1 VYIKS
6 LGGVVMK
13 FTDFYPGQSHVEKFV
28 ITDEMVRSYAELI
41 GDRNPVHLDE
51 NYAQTT
57 RFKKRIC
64 HGMLVASLISKVL
77 GMDFPGPG
85 TILVKQQ
92 IKYKSP
98 VYIDEEIEIHVKVNQ
113 VIPEKHRLLLDTPVI
128 KKDGT
133 TAIEAQAEVLFE
145 Q

>member
-1 VYIKS
+1 MRFSELQVGQEHEAS
-6 LGGVVMK
+6 
-13 FTDFYPGQSHVEKFV
+13 FTVSDDMVKTFAE
-28 ITDEMVRSYAELI
+28 IT
-41 GDRNPVHLDE
+41 GDKNPVHLDE
-51 NYAQTT
+51 DYARNT

-92 IKYKSP
+92 LVYRAP
-98 VYIDEEIEIHVKVNQ
+98 VFVGETVKVHVKV
-113 VIPEKHRLLLDTPVI
+113 IEKKEEKHRAVLSTNVL
-128 KKDGT
+128 KADGT
-133 TAIEAQAEVLFE
+133 VAIEGQAEVFLE

>member
-1 VYIKS
+1 MRFSELQVGQEHEAS
-6 LGGVVMK
+6 FVVS
-13 FTDFYPGQSHVEKFV
+13 D
-28 ITDEMVRSYAELI
+28 DMVRTFADI
-41 GDRNPVHLDE
+41 TGDKNPVHLDE
-51 NYAQTT
+51 DYARNT

-92 IKYKSP
+92 LVYRAP
-98 VYIDEEIEIHVKVNQ
+98 VFVGETVTVHVKV
-113 VIPEKHRLLLDTPVI
+113 IEKREEKHRAVLSTNVLKV
-128 KKDGT
+128 DGT
-133 TAIEAQAEVLFE
+133 VAIEAQAEVFLE

>member
-1 VYIKS
+1 MSFSELQVGQEHEAS
-6 LGGVVMK
+6 
-13 FTDFYPGQSHVEKFV
+13 FTVSDDMVKTFAE
-28 ITDEMVRSYAELI
+28 IT
-41 GDRNPVHLDE
+41 GDKNPVHLDE
-51 NYAQTT
+51 DYARNT

-92 IKYKSP
+92 LVYRAP
-98 VYIDEEIEIHVKVNQ
+98 VFVGETVKVHVKV
-113 VIPEKHRLLLDTPVI
+113 IEKKEEKHRVVLSTNVL
-128 KKDGT
+128 KADGT
-133 TAIEAQAEVLFE
+133 VAIEGQAEVFLE